1 MRITA
6 SLMLV
11 GVLGAPGAFAATRG
25 ESGETNSAT
34 SLLTA
39 ERRAREAAERL
50 RVPAESPARWKAG
63 GRGWTPAWTVEP
75 RSPRRE
81 PD

>member
-6 SLMLV
+6 TLMLV
-11 GVLGAPGAFAATRG
+11 GVLGAPSALAATRG
-25 ESGETNSAT
+25 ESGATNSAT

-50 RVPAESPARWKAG
+50 RVPADRPARWKAG
-63 GRGWTPAWTVEP
+63 GHGWTPAWTVEP
-75 RSPRRE
+75 RSPRKE

>member
-1 MRITA
+1 MRIMTT
-6 SLMLV
+6 LML
-11 GVLGAPGAFAATRG
+11 LGALGVPRVVGATRTG
-25 ESGETNSAT
+25 SNETTSAT

-63 GRGWTPAWTVEP
+63 GHGWTPAWTAGP
-75 RSPRRE
+75 RSPRK
-81 PD
+81 PSD